1 MHSSETNIKKQK
13 VISINV
19 LTRTEGN
26 TSSFK
31 ELEFPTLSKY
41 LEDGYM
47 VKEVHQIAP
56 SQNLYVITLTFILE
70 KTE

>member
-1 MHSSETNIKKQK
+1 MSKQK

-31 ELEFPTLSKY
+31 ELEFPTLTKY
-41 LEDGYM
+41 LNEGYL

-70 KTE
+70 KAD